1 MEPWKKNL
9 SFIWIAHVLALIG
22 FTGMGP
28 IIPFYIQDLGVSDPA
43 QVKVW
48 VGSIATAGA
57 VAFAIVSPVWG
68 RVADAYG
75 RRAMVI
81 RAYCGDMLM
90 MILLGL
96 ATHPWQLVL
105 FRGLGGLF
113 AGSATASLAL
123 VATTTP
129 PKESGS
135 SLGFLHSARFIGG
148 MVGPMIGGLMA
159 DTFGFRPTFFFI
171 AGTQAASVLIS
182 LFLVKENFRRRPV
195 QGKFWRNL
203 LPDFRMLTRSKDLLV
218 LLSIVGAV
226 QMSYSVVLPILP
238 LFIQSIAVN
247 TARISS
253 TTGLI
258 LGLQAAAGILG
269 AILLGR
275 AGDRVGT
282 TRILIVCLLGEAV
295 AYFPLMWVQTP
306 AQLLLLRIAGG
317 FFIGG
322 TIPTLNALISRKV
335 DPSLQGTVYGMRGTI
350 ASGGMSI
357 GPMIG
362 AGLAV
367 AWGYSAVFL
376 FLTIFLTIV
385 TGLIAVAERGKNT
398 E

>member
-1 MEPWKKNL
+1 M
-9 SFIWIAHVLALIG
+9 
-22 FTGMGP
+22 
-28 IIPFYIQDLGVSDPA
+28 
-43 QVKVW
+43 
-48 VGSIATAGA
+48 
-57 VAFAIVSPVWG
+57 
-68 RVADAYG
+68 
-75 RRAMVI
+75 
-81 RAYCGDMLM
+81 
-90 MILLGL
+90 
-96 ATHPWQLVL
+96 
-105 FRGLGGLF
+105 
-113 AGSATASLAL
+113 
-123 VATTTP
+123 
-129 PKESGS
+129 
-135 SLGFLHSARFIGG
+135 
-148 MVGPMIGGLMA
+148 
-159 DTFGFRPTFFFI
+159 
-171 AGTQAASVLIS
+171 
-182 LFLVKENFRRRPV
+182 
-195 QGKFWRNL
+195 
-203 LPDFRMLTRSKDLLV
+203 
-218 LLSIVGAV
+218 
-226 QMSYSVVLPILP
+226 
-238 LFIQSIAVN
+238 
-247 TARISS
+247 
-253 TTGLI
+253 
-258 LGLQAAAGILG
+258 GLQAAAGILG